1 MMEKLRTPLMVGAVY
16 ILLLGIST
24 LSPSLVRTVF
34 GYDVKDAGT
43 LLVLSSV
50 FLGFGWVLWTVAAD
64 TQKYGGLASAVVV
77 ALAIGAVFL
86 LWGWARHLFTARN
99 ALVPLVINSGL
110 VGWIWSAKPKS

>member
-1 MMEKLRTPLMVGAVY
+1 MIDAVY
-16 ILLLGIST
+16 VLLLGVST

-50 FLGFGWVLWTVAAD
+50 FLGFGWVLWTVASD

-86 LWGWARHLFTARN
+86 LWGWARQLFTARN
-99 ALVPLVINSGL
+99 ALVPLIINIGL
-110 VGWIWSAKPKS
+110 IGWLWSAKPKS